1 MVEKGEG
8 ADLWEGAFFPLH
20 MIPRAPC
27 FLSLSLSL
35 EASVE
40 RGTRHCNLQFK
51 MAAMEIRFQRND
63 IIFSCLELYL
73 RALVG
78 VPC

>member
-1 MVEKGEG
+1 MVEKGER
-8 ADLWEGAFFPLH
+8 ADLWEGAFFPLP

-27 FLSLSLSL
+27 FLSLSL

-63 IIFSCLELYL
+63 IIFSCLEL
-73 RALVG
+73 
-78 VPC
+78 